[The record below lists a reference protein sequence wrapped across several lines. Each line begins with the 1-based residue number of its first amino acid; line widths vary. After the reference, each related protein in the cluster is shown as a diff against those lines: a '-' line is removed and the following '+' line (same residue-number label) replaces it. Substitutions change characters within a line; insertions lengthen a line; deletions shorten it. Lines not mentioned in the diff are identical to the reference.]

1 MLIEGLPLLFTDK
14 PPPTLTGLRKWEIP
28 DTTPNGTVIQTLS
41 ATLLDSPDEEFEYGL
56 EQSLEFSDY
65 RQPLPFDVIPKTGE
79 VFTNQSLIK
88 LVSQNKPFK
97 S

>member
-1 MLIEGLPLLFTDK
+1 MFVLSEGAHLLFTDK

-56 EQSLEFSDY
+56 EQSFDFNSY
-65 RQPLPFDVIPKTGE
+65 REPLPFNVHPKTGE

-88 LVSQNKPFK
+88 LVN
-97 S
+97 